1 MRVAPPQATLLGDSA
16 EWSCSCSLPRVAGW
30 FFRVLGQRGT
40 GEFPLSPFTLQC
52 RSCSCVPLYLLC
64 DHSRDSQFLLS
75 SGSCLAQNKGR
86 LVESTSS
93 CGLTVSTSP
102 KPPDVCAGRL
112 VPAVSNLTCKACAAH
127 LENLCFF

>member
-1 MRVAPPQATLLGDSA
+1 MLG
-16 EWSCSCSLPRVAGW
+16 
-30 FFRVLGQRGT
+30 
-40 GEFPLSPFTLQC
+40 
-52 RSCSCVPLYLLC
+52 

-112 VPAVSNLTCKACAAH
+112 DPAVSKLDMQGLCSPLGKSLLFLTPAVPPCSGHFAAGTF
-127 LENLCFF
+127 EARGFFAGRR